1 MKEDKTSL
9 KILEILKWKGPAS
22 QEELASQ
29 LELSTMAVSKH
40 LTNYLDLG
48 YVKFE
53 ERRQERGRPIKYWSP
68 TREADRFFPNAH
80 SKLAL
85 SLINSTEIALGEE
98 ALGKILATHTTKKVE
113 QYRQELVHLP
123 SLEQKVKRLAE
134 IRNAEGYLAEFSVM
148 ANGEFQL
155 IENHC
160 PICDVA
166 NHCAQLCASE
176 LKVMMQVLGHD
187 VDIDRTEHIQSEDR
201 RCVYHIK
208 AK

>member
-22 QEELASQ
+22 QEDLAAQ

-40 LTNYLDLG
+40 LTNFLMQG

-53 ERRQERGRPIKYWSP
+53 ERRQDRGRPVKYWSP
-68 TREADRFFPNAH
+68 TRDADRFFPNAH

-85 SLINSTEIALGEE
+85 SLLNSTFEALGEE
-98 ALGKILATHTTKKVE
+98 ALVKMLGVHTAKKVT
-113 QYRQELVHLP
+113 QYRQEL
-123 SLEQKVKRLAE
+123 SKCDNLEEKVKRLAE
-134 IRNAEGYLAEFSVM
+134 IRNSEGYLAEYSLLE
-148 ANGEFQL
+148 NGAFQL

-166 NHCAQLCASE
+166 NHCGELCNSE
-176 LKVMMQVLGHD
+176 LSVMEQVLGEGIL
-187 VDIDRTEHIQSEDR
+187 IDRTEHIQSNDR
-201 RCVYHIK
+201 RCVYYIK

>member
-22 QEELASQ
+22 QEDLASQ

-40 LTNYLDLG
+40 LTNFLEQG

-85 SLINSTEIALGEE
+85 SLLNSTAEALGEE
-98 ALGKILATHTTKKVE
+98 ALGKMLTTHTNKKVA
-113 QYRQELVHLP
+113 QYRREIAPLPTLEL
-123 SLEQKVKRLAE
+123 KVKRLAE

-148 ANGEFQL
+148 ANGTYQL

-166 NHCAQLCASE
+166 NHCGELCASE
-176 LKVMMQVLGHD
+176 LSVMTQVLGND
-187 VDIDRTEHIQSEDR
+187 VDIDRTEHIQSDDR
-201 RCVYHIK
+201 RCVYQIK
-208 AK
+208 TK